1 MKKILN
7 WIKNHIF
14 LVVIIAILVFALPLI
29 VVHLLFKW
37 YSGIPWLEAEWLA
50 GDILGYIA
58 GFEALLGTVILGLVS
73 VYQND
78 EANAKNDRLMEMQE
92 EQQRFQIKEKAAP
105 VDITPIILDDNRKY
119 YVVNDDDFPGEFDV
133 VNQKYKYFFFM
144 DAPGVVRKNAKLFNM
159 VIELENISDIVLTKV
174 YIDNLRI
181 YDIITNATG
190 VNLEK
195 ENILEYTYAN
205 DSDQRAQCLLKPHER
220 IKLCLKIYMD
230 EYRMDEESF
239 HVNFDLSTKS
249 IYNVIFSA
257 NVTLFRNNVADAIDR
272 VYVTIDRQY
281 FLNMPE
287 AIDEP
292 NNAKNS

>member
-7 WIKNHIF
+7 WIKTHKT
-14 LVVIIAILVFALPLI
+14 LVAIITVLVFALPLV
-29 VVHLLFKW
+29 VVHFLFKW
-37 YSGIPWLEAEWLA
+37 HSGIPWLEAEWLA
-50 GDILGYIA
+50 GDVLGYIA
-58 GFEALLGTVILGLVS
+58 GFEALLGTIILGLVS
-73 VYQND
+73 VHQTD
-78 EANAKNDRLMEMQE
+78 EANATNDRLMEMQE
-92 EQQRFQIKEKAAP
+92 EQRRFQIKEKASP
-105 VDITPIILDDNRKY
+105 VDITPIILDDKRNY
-119 YVVNDDDFPGEFDV
+119 YVVNDDDFADEFDV

-144 DAPGVVRKNAKLFNM
+144 DAAGVVRKNAKLFNM
-159 VIELENISDIVLTKV
+159 VIELENISDIVMTEV

-190 VNLEK
+190 VSLEK

-205 DSDQRAQCLLKPHER
+205 DSEQMARCLLKPHEK

-239 HVNFDLSTKS
+239 HVNFDLSTMS

-257 NVTLFRNNVADAIDR
+257 NVTLFRNNVVDTTDR
-272 VYVTIDRQY
+272 VYVTIDRRY

-287 AIDEP
+287 AVDEP
-292 NNAKNS
+292 NGVG